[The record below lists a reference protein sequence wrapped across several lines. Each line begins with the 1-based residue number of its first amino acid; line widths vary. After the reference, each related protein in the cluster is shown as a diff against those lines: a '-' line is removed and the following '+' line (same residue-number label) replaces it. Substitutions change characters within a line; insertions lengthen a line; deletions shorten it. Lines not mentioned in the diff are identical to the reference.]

1 MKNKALTATI
11 IKQCN
16 YLMRRLFFLV
26 GEGMTYKEFKA
37 HIAQEMEHN
46 VKHRP

>member
-1 MKNKALTATI
+1 MKNKALTAAI
-11 IKQCN
+11 VKQRN

-37 HIAQEMEHN
+37 FIAQEMEHN
-46 VKHRP
+46 AKH